1 MWLPFD
7 VVVSVKSVKGHCDF
21 GCKVG
26 DKILFDGRGVKGDI
40 CYSAL
45 MAVLPKV
52 YALRYGAEFPW
63 AQEKDAVT
71 AVCPDPENPVLF
83 EIRRTR
89 RM

>member
-1 MWLPFD
+1 LPFD
-7 VVVSVKSVKGHCDF
+7 VAVSVKSVKGHCDF

-45 MAVLPKV
+45 MAILPKV

-63 AQEKDAVT
+63 AKEKDAVT

-83 EIRRTR
+83 EIRRIR
-89 RM
+89 KK